1 MDFPDGLVSET
12 LPANAGTMGLVP
24 GPGRVHVPWG
34 K

>member
-1 MDFPDGLVSET
+1 MDFPDGLVVET

-24 GPGRVHVPWG
+24 GPGRFHVQWV